1 MKWGEAGILTSMQGE
16 GDPEALVGTCACIV
30 GSLHNLTSVMP
41 QIFKVLHGISKRS
54 FKKLQLNRKHI
65 NEV

>member
-1 MKWGEAGILTSMQGE
+1 MTFKSGYVAS
-16 GDPEALVGTCACIV
+16 IV
-30 GSLHNLTSVMP
+30 SSLHNLTSVMP